1 MKLLSVNVSLP
12 KEVPYNGTIITT
24 GIFKEPVQGQVMLRT
39 LNLDG
44 DDQADRVAHGG
55 IHKAVYVYSA
65 ENYAY
70 WKREID
76 REDLLYSQFG
86 RSKGCRMTRSTSG
99 ISFES
104 PMP

>member
-55 IHKAVYVYSA
+55 IHKAVSVDPDFRLSA
-65 ENYAY
+65 AIRQKNNLSPLSS
-70 WKREID
+70 RD
-76 REDLLYSQFG
+76 SQ
-86 RSKGCRMTRSTSG
+86 
-99 ISFES
+99 
-104 PMP
+104 